1 MRAFRGAIAV
11 ADGSVSLRLP
21 GGERMHFHL
30 PKPLHG
36 WRAFVGEVG
45 IIVIG
50 VLIALAAEQ
59 MVDQWQWARKADA
72 AQAAITQELAVDAG
86 VFDERA
92 IMAKCLETRGQQLSD
107 VLRIA
112 HRTGTLP
119 NIEYIN
125 GPATRPMVTAAWNAA
140 IADGTLPHLPKDFR
154 DMLGIEYPLIAD
166 YPHNLDGEN
175 QLWYVVRLADRAP
188 GPISETL
195 LAQISTAL
203 ARARF
208 ESYMNDLI
216 AEQSLEVME
225 KAGVK
230 PNYSFPLDEHATRAD
245 LLKGRP
251 CEPLLVDGKPLPL
264 LDATSAA
271 AQPSV
276 KG

>member
-1 MRAFRGAIAV
+1 
-11 ADGSVSLRLP
+11 
-21 GGERMHFHL
+21 MHFHL

-36 WRAFVGEVG
+36 WREFAGEVG
-45 IIVIG
+45 IIVVG

-59 MVDQWQWARKADA
+59 VVEEWQWERKANSA
-72 AQAAITQELAVDAG
+72 HTAIMEELAIDAG

-92 IMAKCLETRGQQLSD
+92 IMAKCLEAKGQQVSD
-107 VLRIA
+107 LLRVA

-125 GPATRPMVTAAWNAA
+125 GPATRPVVTAAWSAA
-140 IADGTLPHLPKDFR
+140 LADGTLPHLPEDFR
-154 DMLGIEYPLIAD
+154 KLIGIEYPMIAD
-166 YPHNLDGEN
+166 YPRNLDGEN

-216 AEQSLEVME
+216 AEQSLEVLE

-230 PNYSFPLDEHATRAD
+230 PNYSFPLDEGATRAE
-245 LLKGRP
+245 LLKARP
-251 CEPLLVDGKPLPL
+251 CEPLVVNGKPLALP
-264 LDATSAA
+264 DTTSPAV
-271 AQPSV
+271 QSSV

>member
-1 MRAFRGAIAV
+1 
-11 ADGSVSLRLP
+11 
-21 GGERMHFHL
+21 MHFHL

-36 WRAFVGEVG
+36 WRAFAGEVG
-45 IIVIG
+45 IIVVG

-59 MVDQWQWARKADA
+59 VVEEWRWDRKADA
-72 AQAAITQELAVDAG
+72 AQSAIMQELALDAG
-86 VFDERA
+86 VYDERA
-92 IMAKCLETRGQQLSD
+92 IMAKCLEGKGQQLSD
-107 VLRIA
+107 LLRLA

-125 GPATRPMVTAAWNAA
+125 GPATRPVVTAAWTAA
-140 IADGTLPHLPKDFR
+140 IADGTLPHLPENFR
-154 DMLGIEYPLIAD
+154 KMLGVEYPLIAD

-175 QLWYVVRLADRAP
+175 QLWSVVRLADRAP

-216 AEQSLEVME
+216 AEQSLEMIE

-230 PNYSFPLDEHATRAD
+230 PNYSFALDDGASRAD
-245 LLKGRP
+245 LLKATP
-251 CEPLLVDGKPLPL
+251 CQPLVVNGKPLPL
-264 LDATSAA
+264 PDTTSATA
-271 AQPSV
+271 RPSV